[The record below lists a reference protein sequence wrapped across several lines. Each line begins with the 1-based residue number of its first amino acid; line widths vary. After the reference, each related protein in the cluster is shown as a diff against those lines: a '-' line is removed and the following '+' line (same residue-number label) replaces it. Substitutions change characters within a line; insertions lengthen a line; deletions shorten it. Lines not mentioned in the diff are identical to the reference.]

1 MEKEIEIY
9 KPKNFR
15 KRQVL
20 ILTLGLVVPII
31 EILTKGNISRV
42 SWTWIVV
49 PIVIALLI
57 VVALEFMRL
66 MLFTRLL
73 AIEVDVKS
81 ASQLV
86 RKPKKNQDIFD
97 KKWEA
102 LCCYFDGD
110 FEGVF
115 AISSYINEKGDKS
128 FIFSQRDL
136 EIKAN
141 LILGNYN
148 KVLELIEQQNQ
159 IMNEVNPK
167 STINS
172 SIYYESFK
180 SFISGDYEKSISLLN
195 TLLEDK
201 QIAKQ
206 NNIKISIYHFLRMV
220 YKELGNEEQVKK
232 CTQEILKCD
241 PRRLTFF
248 TK

>member
-1 MEKEIEIY
+1 MEKGIEIY

-31 EILTKGNISRV
+31 EILTKGNINRIN
-42 SWTWIVV
+42 WTWIVV
-49 PIVIALLI
+49 PIIIALLI

-86 RKPKKNQDIFD
+86 RKPKKNQDVFD

-115 AISSYINEKGDKS
+115 AVSSYINEKGDKN
-128 FIFSQRDL
+128 FVFLQRDL
-136 EIKAN
+136 EIKSN
-141 LILGNYN
+141 FITGNYN
-148 KVLELIEQQNQ
+148 RVLELIELQNQ
-159 IMNEVNPK
+159 IINEVNFK
-167 STINS
+167 TTINS
-172 SIYYESFK
+172 SVYYESFK
-180 SFISGDYEKSISLLN
+180 SFISGDYDKSISFLN
-195 TLLEDK
+195 SLLEEK
-201 QIAKQ
+201 QISKQ
-206 NNIKISIYHFLRMV
+206 NNIKISIYHFLRMA
-220 YKELGNEEQVKK
+220 YKELGNEEQVEK
-232 CTQEILKCD
+232 CTQEIYNCD

-248 TK
+248 TR